1 MTSYS
6 LRIDRLNR
14 LKQSIKFH
22 EKQVLD
28 ALSKD
33 LGKSPEEA
41 YLTEVGYIYNE
52 IDSAIKNLAKWMRPK
67 RVPGS
72 WLIFPSKSAIEFKP
86 KGLVLIIAPW
96 NYPFQ
101 LCIAPLVGAIAAG
114 NTCILKPSE
123 EAIETGPVIARLI
136 ASSFSEQEIEV
147 VLGGVEATQK
157 LFERRLDHLF
167 FTGSTHVGRIL
178 MIEAAKK
185 LIPVTLELG
194 GKSPCL
200 IYDCSELKLAA
211 QRIAW
216 GKLLNSGQT
225 CVAPDYVLIQKGQR
239 EAFENYF
246 KIAVQSMYGRDPI
259 ESPDYGS
266 IINDRHYERLV
277 SLTTGFKVED
287 GNFNKDKRKIAP
299 MLIPLERA
307 GQSALMKDEIFGPLL
322 PVIEIESFEEGLEFI
337 QKHERPLAAY
347 FFSSSQSLLTSFRQ
361 KVMAGGICLNDVV
374 VHLTNKNLPF
384 GGIGPSGMGAYHGY
398 FSFQTFSHQQAV
410 VTRSFWF
417 ENRLRYP
424 PYKGK
429 LSLFKKLLGWFS

>member
-14 LKQSIKFH
+14 LKQALKLH

-28 ALSKD
+28 ALKKD

-52 IDSAIKNLAKWMRPK
+52 IDSTIKKLANWMRPK

-86 KGLVLIIAPW
+86 KGVVLIIAPW

-101 LCIAPLVGAIAAG
+101 LCLAPLVGAIAAG

-123 EAIETGPVIARLI
+123 EALETGQVIARMI

-157 LFERRLDHLF
+157 LFERKIDHLF

-178 MIEAAKK
+178 MIEAAKS

-200 IYDCSELKLAA
+200 IYDCSELELAA
-211 QRIAW
+211 RRIAW

-225 CVAPDYVLIQKGQR
+225 CVAPDYVLIQRGQR
-239 EAFENYF
+239 AAFINYF
-246 KIAVQSMYGRDPI
+246 KSAVQAMYGQEPI
-259 ESPDYGS
+259 QSQDYGS

-277 SLTTGFKVED
+277 SLTQNIKLEEK
-287 GNFNKDKRKIAP
+287 NFHKGQRKIAP
-299 MLIPLERA
+299 ILISLEVDD
-307 GQSALMKDEIFGPLL
+307 QSALMKDEIFGPLL
-322 PVIEIESFEEGLEFI
+322 PIIEIDSFEEGLEFI
-337 QKHERPLAAY
+337 QSRERPLAAY
-347 FFSSSQSLLTSFRQ
+347 FFSSSQSMLTSFRQ
-361 KVMAGGICLNDVV
+361 KIMAGGICLNDVV

-410 VTRSFWF
+410 LTRSFWL

-429 LSLFKKLLGWFS
+429 LSLFRRLLAWFS

>member
-14 LKQSIKFH
+14 LKQTIRLH
-22 EKQVLD
+22 EQQVLD

-52 IDSAIKNLAKWMRPK
+52 IDSSIKNLAKWMRPK

-86 KGLVLIIAPW
+86 KGVVLIIAPW

-101 LCIAPLVGAIAAG
+101 LCLAPLVGAIAAG

-123 EAIETGPVIARLI
+123 EAVETGQVIARMM
-136 ASSFSEQEIEV
+136 ASCFSEQEIEV

-157 LFERRLDHLF
+157 LFERKLDHLF
-167 FTGSTHVGRIL
+167 FTGSTHVGRLL
-178 MIEAAKK
+178 MIEAAKS

-200 IYDCSELKLAA
+200 IYDCSELELAA
-211 QRIAW
+211 RRIAW

-225 CVAPDYVLIQKGQR
+225 CVAPDYVLIQKGQKD
-239 EAFENYF
+239 AFMNFF
-246 KIAVQSMYGRDPI
+246 KSAVESMYGSEPI
-259 ESPDYGS
+259 QSHDYGS
-266 IINDRHYERLV
+266 IINDRHYDRLV
-277 SLTTGFKVED
+277 SLTAGLKTESES
-287 GNFNKDKRKIAP
+287 FNKASRKIAP
-299 MLIPLERA
+299 ILIPLERES
-307 GQSALMKDEIFGPLL
+307 QSALMKDEIFGPLL
-322 PVIEIESFEEGLEFI
+322 PIIEIDSFEEGLEFI
-337 QKHERPLAAY
+337 QKRDRPLAAY
-347 FFSSSQSLLTSFRQ
+347 FFSSSQSLLTSFTQ
-361 KVMAGGICLNDVV
+361 KILAGGICLNDVV

-398 FSFQTFSHQQAV
+398 FSFETFSHQQAV

-429 LSLFKKLLGWFS
+429 LSLFKRLLAWFS